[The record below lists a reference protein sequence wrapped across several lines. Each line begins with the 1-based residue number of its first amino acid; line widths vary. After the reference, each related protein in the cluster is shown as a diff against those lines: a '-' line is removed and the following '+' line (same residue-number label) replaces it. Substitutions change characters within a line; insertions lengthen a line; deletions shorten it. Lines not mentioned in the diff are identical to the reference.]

1 MIMLSAEKRAQKS
14 PASSVTMKPGI
25 DLATTYSHRAYRPTT
40 IGATV
45 FHFRVRNGTGW
56 FHHAMVTRGRV
67 LCCVLKKRPPV
78 TLAVIAEMIEFVLL
92 GLGKDRLK

>member
-1 MIMLSAEKRAQKS
+1 MQIGNSDVGVMGLEEQIKKS
-14 PASSVTMKPGI
+14 PAPSVTMEPGK

-67 LCCVLKKRPPV
+67 LCGVLKKLY
-78 TLAVIAEMIEFVLL
+78 T
-92 GLGKDRLK
+92 

>member
-1 MIMLSAEKRAQKS
+1 
-14 PASSVTMKPGI
+14 MKPGI

-67 LCCVLKKRPPV
+67 LCVCLKSRVLKKRPPV